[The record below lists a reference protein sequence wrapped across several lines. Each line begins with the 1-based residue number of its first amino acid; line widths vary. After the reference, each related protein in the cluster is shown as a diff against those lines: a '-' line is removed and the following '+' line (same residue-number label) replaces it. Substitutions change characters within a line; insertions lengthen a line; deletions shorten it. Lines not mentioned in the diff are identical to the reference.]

1 MLQKPVW
8 IILFQINIDMQKGLS
23 VQVAL
28 VQEAELYTVWQK
40 VTKE

>member
-1 MLQKPVW
+1 MLLKLVW
-8 IILFQINIDMQKGLS
+8 IILFQMNTDMQKGLS